1 MDSSVEG
8 VKGEGAFAEMP
19 VSAGLGLAPFM
30 DELSHGVLLAS
41 LSGQLLH
48 ANHSGRHELAR
59 RHVLALHDGVLH
71 TIDAAQARVLTQA
84 LAKAETGRRSL
95 MALRGPGRQR
105 VSIAVLPLRPDRP
118 IDAPHV
124 ALVFARSSVCDP
136 VMLCFFARTHGLT
149 PSEEQVLAIL
159 CQGYSAPQTALQL
172 GVAVST
178 VRSHVRSMCV
188 KTHANGVRALVSQV
202 AVLPPIG
209 AAHLHAQ
216 IH

>member
-1 MDSSVEG
+1 MDRSVEG
-8 VKGEGAFAEMP
+8 VKGAGAFAELP
-19 VSAGLGLAPFM
+19 VSAGLSLVPFM

-41 LSGQLLH
+41 SRGQLLH
-48 ANHSGRHELAR
+48 ANHSGRHELTR
-59 RHVLALHDGVLH
+59 HHVLALRDGVLH
-71 TIDAAQARVLTQA
+71 TIDVAQARVLAQA

-95 MALRGPGRQR
+95 MVLRGPGRQR

-118 IDAPHV
+118 QEAPNV
-124 ALVFARSSVCDP
+124 ALVFSRSSVCDP
-136 VMLCFFARTHGLT
+136 VMLCFFSRTHGLT

-159 CQGYSAPQTALQL
+159 CQGYSAPQTAVQL

-188 KTHANGVRALVSQV
+188 KTQANGVRALVSQL

-209 AAHLHAQ
+209 AAHLHAP

>member
-1 MDSSVEG
+1 MDRSVEG
-8 VKGEGAFAEMP
+8 VEGAGACAEMP
-19 VSAGLGLAPFM
+19 VSGGLSLAPFM

-41 LSGQLLH
+41 MRGQLLH

-59 RHVLALHDGVLH
+59 RHVLALRDGVLQ
-71 TIDAAQARVLTQA
+71 TIDAAQSRVLAQA
-84 LAKAETGRRSL
+84 FAKAETGRRSL
-95 MALRGPGRQR
+95 MSLRGPGRQR

-118 IDAPHV
+118 LQAPNV
-124 ALVFARSSVCDP
+124 ALVFSRSSVCDP

-149 PSEEQVLAIL
+149 PSEEQVLAVL
-159 CQGYSAPQTALQL
+159 CQGHSAPQTAVQL

-209 AAHLHAQ
+209 AAHLHAP

>member
-1 MDSSVEG
+1 MDQLVEG
-8 VKGEGAFAEMP
+8 AQDAGAFADMP
-19 VSAGLGLAPFM
+19 VTAGMSLAPFM
-30 DELSHGVLLAS
+30 DELAHGVLLAS
-41 LSGQLLH
+41 SRGQLLH

-59 RHVLALHDGVLH
+59 RHVLALREGVLH
-71 TIDAAQARVLTQA
+71 TIDAAQSRILAQA
-84 LAKAETGRRSL
+84 LAKAESGRRSL

-105 VSIAVLPLRPDRP
+105 VSIAVLPLRADRP
-118 IDAPHV
+118 LEAPNV
-124 ALVFARSSVCDP
+124 ALVFCRSSVCDP

-149 PSEEQVLAIL
+149 PSEEQVLGIL
-159 CQGYSAPQTALQL
+159 CQGCSAPQAAVQL

-188 KTHANGVRALVSQV
+188 KTHANGVRALVGQV

-209 AAHLHAQ
+209 AAHLHAP

>member
-1 MDSSVEG
+1 MDRSVEG
-8 VKGEGAFAEMP
+8 VQGAGAFAEVP
-19 VSAGLGLAPFM
+19 VSIGMSLAPFM
-30 DELSHGVLLAS
+30 DELSHGVLVAS
-41 LSGQLLH
+41 LRGQLLH
-48 ANHSGRHELAR
+48 ANHSGRDELAR
-59 RHVLALHDGVLH
+59 RNVLTLRDGVLH
-71 TIDAAQARVLTQA
+71 TIDAAQSRVLAHA

-118 IDAPHV
+118 LGTPNV
-124 ALVFARSSVCDP
+124 ALVFSRSSVCDP

-149 PSEEQVLAIL
+149 PTEEQVLAIL
-159 CQGYSAPQTALQL
+159 CQGHSAPQTAVQL

-202 AVLPPIG
+202 AVLPPIR
-209 AAHLHAQ
+209 AAHLHAP

>member
-1 MDSSVEG
+1 MDRSVEG
-8 VKGEGAFAEMP
+8 ARSAGAFEEMP
-19 VSAGLGLAPFM
+19 VSVGANLAPFM

-41 LSGQLLH
+41 SCGQLLH
-48 ANHSGRHELAR
+48 ANHAGRHELAR
-59 RHVLALHDGVLH
+59 QHVLALRDGVLH
-71 TIDAAQARVLTQA
+71 TIDAAQSRVLAQA

-118 IDAPHV
+118 IGAPNV
-124 ALVFARSSVCDP
+124 ALVFCRSSVCDP

-159 CQGYSAPQTALQL
+159 CQGYSAPATAVQL

-209 AAHLHAQ
+209 ATHLHAP